1 MWFDEKTTILSHLI
15 KLAAR
20 FNFSRQITKC
30 SSRFNHLTN
39 FLDGKLLW
47 RRCCSPG
54 SRHCIFKSSSCLQ
67 SPPTWVIN
75 QKLIL
80 AHFIIITFGFE
91 FVVNQIPNGEKYKKS
106 EKPTFFCLPVSA
118 LLFVCFLV
126 LNWWYWLFYAINVF
140 FYFEFILWLQPGSQR
155 FKDQCSIGQVSL

>member
-91 FVVNQIPNGEKYKKS
+91 FVVNQIPNGEKYKKIR
-106 EKPTFFCLPVSA
+106 KTDIFFLFRCVCATPRMFFGFKLVILA
-118 LLFVCFLV
+118 ILCNKCILLFWIYLV
-126 LNWWYWLFYAINVF
+126 TSARQPA
-140 FYFEFILWLQPGSQR
+140 LQRSM
-155 FKDQCSIGQVSL
+155 